1 MDILNYHIKLLDSNK
16 FKVER
21 KNIDWNE
28 VLIKR
33 DDFYKEI
40 SSIILDDKALYYFV
54 SNNDDAKYLQ
64 ESLTLKQKNKIKMVF
79 EELFKNPENF
89 YSNFQRERNL
99 LAKLEL
105 IKTDIGLKE
114 FTKKYGL
121 KYSNKKI
128 EFEKNKEYVQ
138 KSIKRESIY
147 GIFGEIMLYIV
158 IEKLLTNRNIVISKL
173 NCITAPGTYAHGCD
187 GIFADKL
194 NNILYFGEAKFTID
208 ISSSLEQALASL
220 DDIEERIK
228 LDENF
233 LLLHEGS
240 YKNGYKLEIFDD
252 EKLKKFKKCV
262 VVFAFHGKE
271 YSDEEITKIL
281 HKYTDKFNNLLNSEL
296 SIELISFPIISKEEL
311 KKEISK
317 QVTIDYVSNR

>member
-1 MDILNYHIKLLDSNK
+1 MFFEVGVNVDILNYHIKLLDSNK

-194 NNILYFGEAKFTID
+194 NNILYCI
-208 ISSSLEQALASL
+208 
-220 DDIEERIK
+220 
-228 LDENF
+228 
-233 LLLHEGS
+233 
-240 YKNGYKLEIFDD
+240 
-252 EKLKKFKKCV
+252 
-262 VVFAFHGKE
+262 
-271 YSDEEITKIL
+271 
-281 HKYTDKFNNLLNSEL
+281 
-296 SIELISFPIISKEEL
+296 
-311 KKEISK
+311 
-317 QVTIDYVSNR
+317 